1 MNLLTLADVPPI
13 EVQASDSVWKA
24 VDAAVAARVGAVAVL
39 DNGRL
44 VGIFTERDLMK
55 KVVHP
60 KLDLDKTPMRDVMS
74 SPVWTVPATM
84 HVQDALRLMLERHTR
99 HLIISSDGNKA
110 QGVLSIRNVMQYML
124 DYLQKNLRQMESYL
138 GR

>member
-13 EVQASDSVWKA
+13 ELEVSDTVGRA
-24 VDAAVAARVGAVAVL
+24 VDAAMEARVGAVAVVEK
-39 DNGRL
+39 GRL
-44 VGIFTERDLMK
+44 VGIFTERDVMT
-55 KVVHP
+55 KVVKP
-60 KLDLDKTPMRDVMS
+60 RLDPDKTPLRDVMS

-84 HVQDALRLMLERHTR
+84 HVQDALRLMLDRHTR

-124 DYLQKNLRQMESYL
+124 DYLQKNLKQMESYL

>member
-13 EVQASDSVWKA
+13 EVQASDPVWKA
-24 VDAAVAARVGAVAVL
+24 IDAAVEARVGAVAVIE
-39 DNGRL
+39 NGKL

-60 KLDLDKTPMRDVMS
+60 KLDPEKTPMRDVMS

-99 HLIISSDGNKA
+99 HLIISSDGTKP

-124 DYLQKNLRQMESYL
+124 DYLQKNLKQMESYL